1 MPQPSTAGARSR
13 TTFVAG
19 CETLD
24 TFRCAVR
31 STTPPPKDLCL
42 DLDRRGYSPSVTA
55 TSLRHRTSRQLLAAH
70 PAIVRLGRLGWL
82 AKGMVYVLAG
92 ILAAAVAARSVGWN
106 SSVAPDGEASPTGA
120 IKEIATFT
128 GGRLLLLALA
138 FGLVLYA
145 LWRLF
150 TAFAPGGSGAEA
162 VATRIGYGVS
172 AILYLTFSLT
182 ALALARRPTAN
193 ADGNKKVV
201 DLSAQVMSHSVGRWA
216 IALAGLIAIGAGIYR
231 IVKGL
236 KGDVETELN
245 LAGLEAVVFE
255 PDLDEVRLAIDEQP
269 KVRRHFYLQAGM
281 GPEAGGGLKP
291 IDGVAAPKAVV
302 AGQAHGVVILLFSV
316 GGERRQQRQY
326 LGAGAASTMMRT
338 QTIAQRLVEVGGRVV
353 VVTREQLLHFGELG
367 LATTGHEID
376 EVGEVNGRHWLGVS
390 W

>member
-13 TTFVAG
+13 TTLVAG

-31 STTPPPKDLCL
+31 STTPLPKDLCL

-245 LAGLEAVVFE
+245 LAGLPADRRRLIKRLGVIGEIGRGIAISLIGFFLLRSGVDFNPQEATG
-255 PDLDEVRLAIDEQP
+255 LD
-269 KVRRHFYLQAGM
+269 
-281 GPEAGGGLKP
+281 
-291 IDGVAAPKAVV
+291 
-302 AGQAHGVVILLFSV
+302 
-316 GGERRQQRQY
+316 
-326 LGAGAASTMMRT
+326 GALRSLT
-338 QTIAQRLVEVGGRVV
+338 
-353 VVTREQLLHFGELG
+353 
-367 LATTGHEID
+367 
-376 EVGEVNGRHWLGVS
+376 VNGWGSTLVGIVGVGFVAYGIFCLLTFTHRQPQAPS
-390 W
+390 